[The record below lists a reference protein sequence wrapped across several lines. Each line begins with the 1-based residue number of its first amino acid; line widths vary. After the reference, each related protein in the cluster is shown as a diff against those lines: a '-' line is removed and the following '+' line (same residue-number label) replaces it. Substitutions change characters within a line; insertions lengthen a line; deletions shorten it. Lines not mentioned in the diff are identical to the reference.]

1 MYVHVYL
8 WDMHEGAKGPVVSTG
23 NSEQGVNTAS
33 TNVSS
38 SFAFNNLKAF
48 RITVFKYLAGGRR
61 NADGICSLKIR
72 LVFYPDWKIAVDLD
86 EEGKRLRLGFRFHK
100 SLRISLNFL
109 IAILR
114 PPTLCA

>member
-1 MYVHVYL
+1 MR
-8 WDMHEGAKGPVVSTG
+8 EGAKEHVVSTG
-23 NSEQGVNTAS
+23 NSGQGINTAS
-33 TNVSS
+33 ISVPS
-38 SFAFNNLKAF
+38 SFAFTNLKAF

-61 NADGICSLKIR
+61 NADGICSLKII
-72 LVFYPDWKIAVDLD
+72 LVSYPDWKIAVDLD
-86 EEGKRLRLGFRFHK
+86 DEGKRLHLGFHLRS